1 MDCVQSVYFSVVVN
15 GQPGK
20 TFNPSRGIR
29 KGDLLSS
36 YLFLF
41 VSEALSHMI
50 QKAVDTNYLQG
61 LKISKQGSTT
71 LSHILFADDFLF
83 FLKATYINSHNM
95 MHLLN
100 SYCTAFGQTISM
112 AKSSIF
118 FCQNTPLVLR
128 RSICSI
134 FGIRAV
140 EDLGKYLGL
149 PTSWGSVK
157 GETVSYIKDHIHQKL
172 QGWKQSVLSQ
182 ARLEIMIKAVAL
194 AIPTYPIN
202 VFKLPTSL
210 CREID
215 ALLAKFWWGQK
226 EDETKVHW
234 VSWKSLGI

>member
-1 MDCVQSVYFSVVVN
+1 MGCVRSVSFSVVVN
-15 GQPGK
+15 GQLGK
-20 TFNPSRGIR
+20 TFNPSKGIR
-29 KGDLLSS
+29 KGDPLSS

-61 LKISKQGSTT
+61 LKISKQGLT
-71 LSHILFADDFLF
+71 LSHLLFADDYLF
-83 FLKATYINSHNM
+83 FLKATYSNSHNM

-100 SYCTAFGQTISM
+100 AYCTTFGQNISM
-112 AKSSIF
+112 AKFSIF
-118 FCQNTPLVLR
+118 LGQNTPLGLR
-128 RSICSI
+128 RNICSI
-134 FGIRAV
+134 FGIRLV
-140 EDLGKYLGL
+140 EDPGKYLGL
-149 PTSWGSVK
+149 PTSWGHVK

-182 ARLEIMIKAVAL
+182 TGLEIMIKAVAL
-194 AIPTYPIN
+194 VIPTYPIN